1 MGENL
6 NQEGEIMIQQGI
18 LPFKLDITEEEI
30 TPRSGLV
37 LYGEV
42 LRALGVKERQDK

>member
-6 NQEGEIMIQQGI
+6 NQEGESMIPQGI
-18 LPFKLDITEEEI
+18 LPFKLERTDEQI

-37 LYGEV
+37 LYAEV
-42 LRALGVKERQDK
+42 LKVFLIT